1 MEERFRPVLKMLA
14 VFYKEAADFV
24 LTTKRTGERQ
34 QEIEFAERAAEARV
48 FNLLYNLPAAIKA
61 AEKQIEVAKEMRD
74 RYKNAQEAGLVGGDV
89 ERRPGGTPIVIEKG
103 RTLSETLEKLEAR
116 KAKMREGG
124 N

>member
-1 MEERFRPVLKMLA
+1 MLA
-14 VFYKEAADFV
+14 AFYKEAADFV

-116 KAKMREGG
+116 KAKMQEGG